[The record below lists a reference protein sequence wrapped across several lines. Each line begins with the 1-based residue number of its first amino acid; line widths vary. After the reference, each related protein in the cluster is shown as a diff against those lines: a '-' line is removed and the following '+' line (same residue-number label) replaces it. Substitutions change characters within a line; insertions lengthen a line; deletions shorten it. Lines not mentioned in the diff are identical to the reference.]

1 MLSRVADSI
10 YWMSRYVERASNIAR
25 FLEVSYHLNL
35 DLQFGGQEQ
44 WAPLVEITGD
54 MKTFM
59 ARYGEATSEN
69 VMHFLMFNPE
79 YPNSIANCLRAA
91 RDNAMGLRETM
102 PLDMF
107 EQINAMGKMVP
118 QASREKAYFHSRV
131 FTLCRQIKRE
141 GMLLSGI
148 VSETIER
155 GRGYHFWRL
164 GEFLERADKTSRLL
178 HVKYFYLL
186 PQMRNVGSPID
197 VVQWSALLLS
207 LDAREAY
214 YRTHGLIE
222 PNKVIEM
229 IVLDKAFPRA
239 IRFCLQS
246 ALDSLNRIT
255 RDVPGEPHR
264 LLQNLCEKLEGL
276 TAQEIVNIGLNEFID
291 DLQLSINAVNDSIY
305 THFNTAP
312 LQPTGA

>member
-10 YWMSRYVERASNIAR
+10 FWMSRYVERASNIAR

-35 DLQFGGQEQ
+35 DRQFGGEEQ

-54 MKTFM
+54 MKIFM
-59 ARYGEATSEN
+59 ARYDEINSEN

-79 YPNSIANCLRAA
+79 YPNSIANCLKAA
-91 RDNAMGLRETM
+91 RNNAMGLRETM
-102 PLDMF
+102 PSDMF

-118 QASREKAYFHSRV
+118 EATRERAYFHSLV

-155 GRGYHFWRL
+155 GRGYHYWRL
-164 GEFLERADKTSRLL
+164 GEYLERADKTSRLL

-186 PQMRNVGSPID
+186 PQLRHVGSPID

-222 PNKVIEM
+222 PNKVVEM
-229 IVLDKAFPRA
+229 IVLDRGFPRA
-239 IRFCLQS
+239 IYFCLQS
-246 ALDSLNRIT
+246 ALDSLNRIS
-255 RDVPGEPHR
+255 RDIPGKPHK
-264 LLQNLCEKLEGL
+264 LLQDLLDRLKGL
-276 TAQEIVNIGLNEFID
+276 TAKEVIDIGLNEFID
-291 DLQLSINAVNDSIY
+291 DLQLRINEVNNSIFE
-305 THFNTAP
+305 HFNTAP
-312 LQPTGA
+312 LQTTGA